1 MTTTSDSALT
11 RLLIPKINL
20 DVVIVEGTSN
30 RALTLGPGHLKNTA
44 MPGDPGNSVIAAHRD
59 TYFRHVYELKPGDDI
74 FVERDGRKFH
84 YIVTSKRVVQPNDL
98 SVLDA
103 SSESRLTLITCYPI
117 YFVGP
122 APERLIVFAKLVK
135 HV

>member
-1 MTTTSDSALT
+1 MNLLERLPESKQRFEAILVAIRRRLRQYGMRQVASAALLCIGLVLMFYVAATYRLMNEWEQQNSAGVTTTSDSALT

-59 TYFRHVYELKPGDDI
+59 TYFRHVYELKPG
-74 FVERDGRKFH
+74 
-84 YIVTSKRVVQPNDL
+84 
-98 SVLDA
+98 
-103 SSESRLTLITCYPI
+103 
-117 YFVGP
+117 
-122 APERLIVFAKLVK
+122 
-135 HV
+135 